1 MPPLLK
7 ASFSKTLAPG
17 ISIRIAD
24 LTLGAPAVVTI
35 LFGASGCGKTTVLR
49 CLAGLEKPDEG
60 SICFG
65 NETWFDAKQGQF
77 LPPRLRKIGFVP
89 QDYALFPHLTVAQNV
104 QYGLKAW
111 PSSEQASR
119 TQELLDWL
127 ELGGLQNR
135 LPGELSGG
143 QKQRAALA
151 RALAAKPRL
160 LLLDEPFS
168 ALDLPTRQRLRTDLR
183 RLLPQLGIPIIV
195 VTHDRL
201 EAMILGDELV
211 VMDNGQ
217 IIQTGSVPDVLN
229 RPANLT
235 AAAVLG
241 MDTVQLGHIT
251 EISDGLAKVNVA
263 GTLLVAMAGEL
274 PSGTTEVLVCIR
286 AEDVVVAKHEMNQ
299 ISSRN
304 QLTGTIHSLTPE
316 GALVRVEVDCGFP
329 LKALLTKNAQNDL
342 SLEKNTQVTVL
353 IKVPQIHLIPHGT
366 SRQTAKG

>member
-1 MPPLLK
+1 MPQRLK
-7 ASFSKTLAPG
+7 ASFTKTLAAG

-24 LTLGAPAVVTI
+24 LALGAPALVTI

-49 CLAGLEKPDEG
+49 CLAGLEKPDDG

-65 NETWFDAKQGQF
+65 NETWFDAKQGLF

-89 QDYALFPHLTVAQNV
+89 QDYALFPHLSVAQNI
-104 QYGLKAW
+104 QYGLKGW
-111 PSSEQASR
+111 SLSERESR
-119 TQELLDWL
+119 ITELLDWL

-135 LPGELSGG
+135 LPSELSGG
-143 QKQRAALA
+143 QKQRVALA

-168 ALDLPTRQRLRTDLR
+168 ALDLPTRQRLRADLR
-183 RLLPQLGIPIIV
+183 CLLPQLGIPIII

-201 EAMILGDELV
+201 EAMVLGDELV
-211 VMDNGQ
+211 VMDTGQ
-217 IIQTGSVPDVLN
+217 IIQTGSVQDVLN
-229 RPANLT
+229 HPANLA

-251 EISDGLAKVNVA
+251 EISEGLAKVNVA
-263 GTLLVAMAGEL
+263 GTMLVAMAGDL

-286 AEDVVVAKHEMNQ
+286 AEDVVVAKHELSQ
-299 ISSRN
+299 VSSRN

-329 LKALLTKNAQNDL
+329 LKALLTKSAQNDL
-342 SLEKNTQVTVL
+342 SLVKNTPVTVL
-353 IKVPQIHLIPHGT
+353 IKVPQIHLIPHGIP
-366 SRQTAKG
+366 RQTAKG